1 MTAILA
7 IITSFFIFVV
17 VYLTITAVLCVT
29 SWWLKR
35 RGAGESAM
43 QSIEEIEHRMDH
55 IKDKVFVIAL
65 ILTFFVIT
73 PFVIIVWVMP

>member
-1 MTAILA
+1 
-7 IITSFFIFVV
+7 
-17 VYLTITAVLCVT
+17 
-29 SWWLKR
+29 
-35 RGAGESAM
+35 M